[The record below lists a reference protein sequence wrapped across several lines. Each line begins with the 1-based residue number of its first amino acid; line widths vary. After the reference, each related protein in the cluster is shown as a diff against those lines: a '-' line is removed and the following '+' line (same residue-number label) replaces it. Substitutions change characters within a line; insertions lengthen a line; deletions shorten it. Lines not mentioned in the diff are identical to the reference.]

1 MNQQE
6 DKYLDHLAKK
16 VMKEASLESPSF
28 NFTNAVMSQV
38 KAFETNTATMYKPLI
53 SKTGWLFI
61 SAILLGVISYAIF
74 GTNTADS
81 GWLSRVDLSVLSN
94 FKVTNLLSGVAIPKT
109 VTYAVVLFGLMLSV
123 QILFLKRHLN
133 KQFEA

>member
-16 VMKEASLESPSF
+16 VMKEAYLESPSF
-28 NFTNAVMSQV
+28 NFTDAVISQIE
-38 KAFETNTATMYKPLI
+38 ALETNTATIYKPLI
-53 SKTGWLFI
+53 SKTGWSLI
-61 SAILLGVISYAIF
+61 SAVLLGVIFYAIF
-74 GTNTADS
+74 GANTADS

-94 FKVTNLLSGVAIPKT
+94 FKVTNLLSGVEIPKT